1 MVYSLRQPGQ
11 LGNQFKSLCEKIHPT
26 YQNFYTGNNPAAGT
40 KSIGLPADAQAAR
53 VLQPNL
59 DNFIMTGQ
67 LCVFYRDLQ
76 KACTATQTATNHTG
90 WPLWLIPRFSA
101 P

>member
-11 LGNQFKSLCEKIHPT
+11 LRNYFEPFVRKFIPT
-26 YQNFYTGNNPAAGT
+26 YQNFYTGNNPAAET
-40 KSIGLPADAQAAR
+40 KPIGLPADTQAAR

-76 KACTATQTATNHTG
+76 NLAAMTQTATNNTG
-90 WPLWLIPRFSA
+90 WPLRVSVSTRTS
-101 P
+101 

>member
-40 KSIGLPADAQAAR
+40 KSIGLPADAQAAKVFAAQLR
-53 VLQPNL
+53 QLYLDGTTSYLLPGPAKTLQP
-59 DNFIMTGQ
+59 
-67 LCVFYRDLQ
+67 
-76 KACTATQTATNHTG
+76 
-90 WPLWLIPRFSA
+90 
-101 P
+101 